1 MLPKI
6 SVPLSLRNFVLV
18 LKKFCGFISSL
29 QALMQSMYSKGM
41 GAEYHNENYI
51 LLAVMY

>member
-6 SVPLSLRNFVLV
+6 SMPLSFRNFILV
-18 LKKFCGFISSL
+18 LKKFCGFISGL
-29 QALMQSMYSKGM
+29 QALMQSMYWKDV

-51 LLAVMY
+51 LHAVMY